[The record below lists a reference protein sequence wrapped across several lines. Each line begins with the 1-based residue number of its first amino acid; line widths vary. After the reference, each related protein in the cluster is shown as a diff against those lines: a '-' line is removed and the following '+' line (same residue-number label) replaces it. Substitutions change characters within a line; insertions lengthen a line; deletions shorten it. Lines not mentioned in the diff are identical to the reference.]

1 MEPGVD
7 LDVLVADWTLLDDEW
22 PLVARKRGGSRLVFA
37 LLLKSYGRHGR
48 FLSGPET
55 VSAEIV
61 DFVARRVGVSASS
74 LAGYDWLGRTHR
86 YHQAQ
91 IREYFGYRACSV
103 ADAED
108 LTAWL
113 ASAVCERERDA
124 GRVRAELLARCRA
137 ERIEPPS
144 DGRVDRIVRSALH
157 QAETTMTVRIA
168 TQLSVGVRARLD
180 ALLAADAEDEH
191 DESVL
196 TLVKSVPGNVSL
208 ESLLVEIDK
217 LHAVRRID
225 VPSVVFADTAAPVLA
240 AWRSRASVEAPS
252 HLRTHGD
259 ALRWTLLAAL
269 LATREREILDALVDL
284 LIATVHRINARADR
298 KVTAQLTNV
307 VKKVTNKEHIFFSI
321 AEAALD
327 APDRAVREVVFPAV
341 SGGEATLR
349 DVVREYKATGP
360 TYRRTVQM
368 TLRASYTNHYRRG
381 LVALLGVLEFRSN
394 NDRHRPVLEALD
406 LVRRYHGSRTRFFP
420 IDEDVPT
427 HKGLVGDWAAL
438 VFDNTGGQPRVV
450 RSGIR
455 DLLRSRPC
463 ASSCGAKTSGSSE
476 RIGGGILM
484 TTCPPISTDA
494 GPSTTARCAS
504 RWTPLSSSMVSRPT
518 CAPRSPRSTPSSRHW
533 SGSTLPTVASAARS
547 ASRHSPR
554 CPSRRTCGR

>member
-307 VKKVTNKEHIFFSI
+307 FKKVTNKEHILFSI

-427 HKGLVGDWAAL
+427 HKVWW
-438 VFDNTGGQPRVV
+438 VTGEDSQ
-450 RSGIR
+450 
-455 DLLRSRPC
+455 
-463 ASSCGAKTSGSSE
+463 
-476 RIGGGILM
+476 
-484 TTCPPISTDA
+484 
-494 GPSTTARCAS
+494 
-504 RWTPLSSSMVSRPT
+504 
-518 CAPRSPRSTPSSRHW
+518 
-533 SGSTLPTVASAARS
+533 
-547 ASRHSPR
+547 
-554 CPSRRTCGR
+554 